1 MKNKS
6 LIVFSNSGVKINLT
20 ILSVFLFLLY
30 PYFNSITKLIYRRE
44 SIAQG
49 TLILSVILLL
59 ITADR
64 IRLEQWTWL
73 WFTVIF
79 LCIFRNYDLKYGN
92 IYSCIQFII
101 CILMLILLSTKSE
114 WEGFSIKLI
123 YTFSIVHLI
132 LGFIFYI
139 NKNLFITYIIPTFH
153 LDQYWEGRLIEML
166 NLGYMVGLTTH
177 YSTLGMYLAIA
188 FILGITCLLNIKIA
202 GFGRVPV
209 MIFTVMTSVAFMLN
223 GKRGPFIF
231 AIISALIVYLF
242 FYSRFSVKT
251 ILKWLFYGLL
261 IAGVAVF
268 AFREFPALATL
279 LNRFGG
285 GEGSLNDYTSD
296 RIDLLWI
303 PAIKLFWQHPVFGLG
318 WRGFRYT
325 FHEYSSMYQMND
337 THNIFLQLLCET
349 GIVGFLLV
357 MTAFSTAYYRTAKL
371 LYRLKR
377 KQDSFWA
384 ETRLYLCFSLMV
396 QTFFLLY
403 GLTGNPLYDRIFYL
417 YAIAYAFMVNA
428 ERRIKILTPS
438 INKSYVLQGERYE
451 T

>member
-1 MKNKS
+1 MKNRR
-6 LIVFSNSGVKINLT
+6 LIVVTNSGVKINLT

-59 ITADR
+59 ITADK
-64 IRLEQWTWL
+64 IRLEQWTGL
-73 WFTVIF
+73 WFAIIY
-79 LCIFRNYDLKYGN
+79 LCVFRNYDLRNGN
-92 IYSCIQFII
+92 IYSCIQFVV

-114 WEGFSIKLI
+114 WEGFSLKLI
-123 YTFSIVHLI
+123 YIFSIMHLI
-132 LGFIFYI
+132 FGFFFYI
-139 NKNLFITYIIPTFH
+139 NKNIFINYIIPTFH
-153 LDQYWEGRLIEML
+153 LDEYWEGRLMEML
-166 NLGYMVGLTTH
+166 DLGYMVGMTTH

-188 FILGITCLLNIKIA
+188 FVLGITYLLNIKIT
-202 GFGRVPV
+202 GIGRVPV
-209 MIFTVMTSVAFMLN
+209 IIFTIMTSAAFMLN

-231 AIISALIVYLF
+231 TVVSSIFVYLV
-242 FYSRFSVKT
+242 FYSRVSVKT
-251 ILKWLFYGLL
+251 LLKWFFYALL
-261 IAGVAVF
+261 ITGVTIL
-268 AFREFPALATL
+268 AFQKIPALSTL
-279 LNRFGG
+279 FNRFGG

-303 PAIKLFWQHPVFGLG
+303 PAIKMFWQQPIFGLG

-325 FHEYSSMYQMND
+325 FQEYSSMYQMND

-357 MTAFSTAYYRTAKL
+357 MTAFFTAYYRTAKL
-371 LYRLKR
+371 LYSLKK
-377 KQDSFWA
+377 KQDTFRA
-384 ETRLYLCFSLMV
+384 ETRLYLCFSIMV

-417 YAIAYAFMVNA
+417 YVIAYALMVSA
-428 ERRIKILTPS
+428 ERRIKIVSPS
-438 INKSYVLQGERYE
+438 INKSYALQGERYE